1 MQMAWVPTSIAIAN
15 LVLNGVLDWV
25 FTRALDLGL
34 WSIPLA
40 TSLVNICGVAL
51 LYSELRPR
59 AGRLDERELVRA
71 LVRVVAASALAVAAG
86 YGVWRVL
93 DGLLG
98 QFVPFQI
105 VTLGA
110 GLAAAIGVYFG
121 AARGMKI
128 EELDDVMAL
137 VRRRRAATTADAP

>member
-1 MQMAWVPTSIAIAN
+1 
-15 LVLNGVLDWV
+15 
-25 FTRALDLGL
+25 
-34 WSIPLA
+34 
-40 TSLVNICGVAL
+40 
-51 LYSELRPR
+51 
-59 AGRLDERELVRA
+59 
-71 LVRVVAASALAVAAG
+71 
-86 YGVWRVL
+86 VWRVL

-98 QFVPFQI
+98 QFVPFQV